1 MWVGGGG
8 GGGGGLVHASVVA
21 SYPLT
26 WFHLWL
32 LICELPSI
40 PLLFKIAHRDL
51 KLENLLL
58 VDDKNITNIKLADFG
73 LAKVEAASKSLQTV
87 CGTPQYVAPEVIN
100 EDGADHYGV
109 EVDMWSAGIV
119 LFVLLGGYPPFY
131 DESEPRLF
139 AAIQEVCDGSSCP
152 ASDDEPPPPPACADA
167 DADAQTTSLIPSGW
181 CQCRGHSISARMSGM
196 MSVRMQKT

>member
-1 MWVGGGG
+1 M
-8 GGGGGLVHASVVA
+8 
-21 SYPLT
+21 YTFMPPLLHC
-26 WFHLWL
+26 FNLQL
-32 LICELPSI
+32 LIRELPASM
-40 PLLFKIAHRDL
+40 LLPFKIAHRDL

-58 VDDKNITNIKLADFG
+58 VDDKDITNIKLADFG
-73 LAKVEAASKSLQTV
+73 LAKVEAASKSLRTV

-109 EVDMWSAGIV
+109 EVDLWSAGIV

-139 AAIQEVCDGSSCP
+139 AAIQEVSDGSSCP
-152 ASDDEPPPPPACADA
+152 ASGDGCPLPRSPAFCADA
-167 DADAQTTSLIPSGW
+167 DAHTPSLIPSGL
-181 CQCRGHSISARMSGM
+181 CECRGNSISTRTSGM